1 MGQLF
6 SSSKQDLIELQNV
19 AKDQAQV
26 IRRQH
31 EQIMQLKRDLS
42 KLLVENESD
51 LNELENEIQALRFT
65 QKISDKRRLACFEK
79 IKKIIES
86 ELAANELPCRPK
98 SLSES
103 LHLEEPEVLQQ
114 ISNSENLQSE

>member
-65 QKISDKRRLACFEK
+65 QKISDKRRLACLEK

-86 ELAANELPCRPK
+86 ELAIDTKPAHRPSSSRSLHQELP
-98 SLSES
+98 EA
-103 LHLEEPEVLQQ
+103 LQQ
-114 ISNSENLQSE
+114 ISSLENLP